1 MDTAVNLIKGGFVG
15 FGVVAVL
22 TICFA
27 TLVGGI
33 L

>member
-1 MDTAVNLIKGGFVG
+1 MDTAVNLIKGSFIGFAA
-15 FGVVAVL
+15 VVVL

-27 TLVGGI
+27 TLLGGI